1 MFVRD
6 AEYRVLSGP
15 GLNIH
20 QVHDR
25 ALMLADNRGVR
36 SASEVA
42 DRGGM
47 PMVAARQPGGLV
59 HALLHHRPITS
70 VADNEGVQ
78 VELKSVGDRIV
89 IHAGSEAAGAHE
101 IFAIQWNALGDRTK
115 LVGSPAEWRPRP
127 PHR

>member
-25 ALMLADNRGVR
+25 TLMLADNRGVR

-101 IFAIQWNALGDRTK
+101 T
-115 LVGSPAEWRPRP
+115 SPFSGTRSATARSSSGVLREWRPRP
-127 PHR
+127 PH